1 MEVVEKKNK
10 NKKYKPILDGIPD
23 WPVYQLS
30 KNRKEF
36 IEEVAQ
42 KTIIRLKELRP
53 TTKQLTDELETTV
66 YREQQR
72 IKRNRWRVDP
82 EDEAI
87 FWSGLKE
94 ELIGLAGKS
103 EAETQVKANDILY
116 RIVWRYANEIAGN
129 FKASSYRLTREL
141 IKFWFGRLLNGAR
154 VKKFGAIF
162 RNRYTLRDKIHIVG
176 KVKQLRNLARKGTV
190 VMVPTH

>member
-1 MEVVEKKNK
+1 MEVLETKNK
-10 NKKYKPILDGIPD
+10 NRKYKPILDGIPD

-30 KNRKEF
+30 RNRKEF
-36 IEEVAQ
+36 IEEVTREALVRV
-42 KTIIRLKELRP
+42 KHLRSSP
-53 TTKQLTDELETTV
+53 RQLADELEATV

-82 EDEAI
+82 PDESI

-141 IKFWFGRLLNGAR
+141 IKFW
-154 VKKFGAIF
+154 
-162 RNRYTLRDKIHIVG
+162 
-176 KVKQLRNLARKGTV
+176 
-190 VMVPTH
+190 